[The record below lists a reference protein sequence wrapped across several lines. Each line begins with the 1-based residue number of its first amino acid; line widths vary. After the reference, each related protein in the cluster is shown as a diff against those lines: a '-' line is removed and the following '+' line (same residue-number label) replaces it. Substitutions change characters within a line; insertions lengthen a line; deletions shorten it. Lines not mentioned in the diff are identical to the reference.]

1 MDFPVWVTQ
10 ERVFAVVVI
19 WLLWVIGSK
28 ISEVGER
35 IEGVSYL
42 LRQSPS
48 WRAQAERA
56 RAEREDG
63 HVDHDEMM
71 RASAAAKG
79 QISER

>member
-1 MDFPVWVTQ
+1 MDLPAWVTQ

-19 WLLWVIGSK
+19 WLLWVIGSRVA
-28 ISEVGER
+28 EVGER
-35 IEGVSYL
+35 VEGMSYL

-71 RASAAAKG
+71 RSSAAARAR
-79 QISER
+79 ISER